1 MLRLVG
7 RLPGAE
13 SGGRMSLLRR
23 PVGATETLVVGLL
36 VGWLTACGG
45 GESSLVVDGLS
56 EEQYVRVM
64 GRLAWLSENPP
75 RYGTSEERAARMD
88 SARSAALDAA
98 GVTPDQLLAFSRSAG
113 ADAARMRD
121 LARRIGEIRDS
132 LSVARPTVY
141 GDADGPGSTESAS
154 DSARPATVLA
164 PVNDSTLRRR
174 LDSLRR
180 LARPEPPPDR

>member
-1 MLRLVG
+1 
-7 RLPGAE
+7 
-13 SGGRMSLLRR
+13 MSLLRR
-23 PVGATETLVVGLL
+23 PGRATEALVVGLL

-45 GESSLVVDGLS
+45 GGESSLVVDGLS
-56 EEQYVRVM
+56 EQQYVRVM

-98 GVTPDQLLAFSRSAG
+98 GVTADQLLAFSRSAG

-121 LARRIGEIRDS
+121 LARRIGEVRDS
-132 LSVARPTVY
+132 LSVARPAVY
-141 GDADGPGSTESAS
+141 GDAGGSDSTDSAS
-154 DSARPATVLA
+154 DSASPATVRA

-180 LARPEPPPDR
+180 LAGPESPPHR